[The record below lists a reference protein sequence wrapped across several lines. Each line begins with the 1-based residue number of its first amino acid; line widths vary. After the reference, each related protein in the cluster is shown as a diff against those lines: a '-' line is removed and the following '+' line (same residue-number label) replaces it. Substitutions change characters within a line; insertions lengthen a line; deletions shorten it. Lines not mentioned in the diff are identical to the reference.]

1 MATQKQKLIAQEVV
15 ENEFFDS
22 LEFREDYSG
31 RGMYGDRTFGIV
43 GPIDRLMVFLQI
55 YGSALND
62 ADEEPVMDFR
72 TDNMGL
78 DMIIYPMSATETE

>member
-1 MATQKQKLIAQEVV
+1 MTSQKQKLIAQEVV

-22 LEFREDYSG
+22 LEFREDYGG

-43 GPIDRLMVFLQI
+43 GQFDRLMTFLQV

-62 ADEEPVMDFR
+62 AEEEPVMDFR
-72 TDNMGL
+72 MDNMGI
-78 DMIIYPMSATETE
+78 DMIIYPISPIRD